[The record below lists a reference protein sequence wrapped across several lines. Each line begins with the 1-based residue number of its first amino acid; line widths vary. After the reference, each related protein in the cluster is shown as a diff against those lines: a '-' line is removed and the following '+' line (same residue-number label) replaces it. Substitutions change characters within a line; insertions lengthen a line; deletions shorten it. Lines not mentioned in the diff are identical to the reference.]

1 VAAAAFTWRFDLR
14 RSRDTKS
21 FKATLLVLLVAAVV
35 SGCGRRGRLEAPPDP
50 NAPPVDAASTSR
62 AGVHKRAPNRPF
74 RAPDAPFVLDPLLQ

>member
-1 VAAAAFTWRFDLR
+1 MAAAAFTWRFDLR

-50 NAPPVDAASTSR
+50 NAPAVDAASTSR

-74 RAPDAPFVLDPLLQ
+74 LAPDAPFVLDPLLQ